1 VTTVAIVGAQLVTGS
16 ATPLARASRSLRLR
30 WLVLAAAAAVGIA
43 IGVATAML
51 TSRGSSLG
59 AAPTK
64 PVAAWP
70 PGAKPAPTF
79 RLTDQ
84 NGRPVSLR
92 ALRGRVTVVSFIDP
106 LCRNLC
112 PLEAKALNQVGQDL
126 GPSRAPAIVAVSVNP
141 WANTRTTF
149 REDARA
155 WRLTPAWRW
164 AYGPYA
170 KLARVWRKYQIGV
183 QVEKK
188 TLAGVTVHEIVHTE
202 AAYLI
207 GPRGYQRALF
217 LYPFRAADV
226 EHVVRQLAVG
236 D

>member
-1 VTTVAIVGAQLVTGS
+1 MFGALTGS
-16 ATPLARASRSLRLR
+16 ATSVPRASRSFRLR
-30 WLVLAAAAAVGIA
+30 RRLLILAAAAAVGIA
-43 IGVATAML
+43 IGIAAAIL

-59 AAPTK
+59 VGPTK

-70 PGAKPAPTF
+70 AGAKRAPGF

-84 NGRPVSLR
+84 DGRPVSLR
-92 ALRGRVTVVSFIDP
+92 ALRGRVAVVSFIDP

-112 PLEAKALNQVGQDL
+112 PLEAKVLNQVGQDL

-164 AYGPYA
+164 AFAPSA
-170 KLARVWRKYQIGV
+170 ELARVWREYGIGV
-183 QVEKK
+183 QVQKK
-188 TLAGVTVHEIVHTE
+188 TLAGVTVHEITHTE
-202 AAYLI
+202 AAYVI
-207 GPRGYQRALF
+207 GPKGYQRALF
-217 LYPFRAADV
+217 VYPFRADDV
-226 EHVVRQLAVG
+226 ERVVRTIT

>member
-1 VTTVAIVGAQLVTGS
+1 MTVS
-16 ATPLARASRSLRLR
+16 ATSLTRASRSFRLRRR
-30 WLVLAAAAAVGIA
+30 WLVLAAAGAVGIA
-43 IGVATAML
+43 IGVTAAML
-51 TSRGSSLG
+51 TSGGSSLG
-59 AAPTK
+59 VEATK
-64 PVAAWP
+64 PVARWAA
-70 PGAKPAPTF
+70 GAKPAPGF

-84 NGRPVSLR
+84 NGLPVSLR

-112 PLEAKALNQVGQDL
+112 LLEAKVLNQIEHDL
-126 GPSRAPAIVAVSVNP
+126 GPGRAPAIVAVSVNP

-155 WRLTPAWRW
+155 WRLTPAWHW

-170 KLARVWRKYQIGV
+170 KLARVWRKYRIGV

-188 TLAGVTVHEIVHTE
+188 TIAGVTAHEIAHTE

-226 EHVVRQLAVG
+226 EHVVRQLAAG